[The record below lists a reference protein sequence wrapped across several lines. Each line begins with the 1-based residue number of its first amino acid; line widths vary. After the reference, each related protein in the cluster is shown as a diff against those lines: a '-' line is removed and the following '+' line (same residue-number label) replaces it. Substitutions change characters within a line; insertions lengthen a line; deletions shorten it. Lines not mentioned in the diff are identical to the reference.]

1 MKKNLVN
8 RRRGTSLAAAALSF
22 ALVAPFAQPIAAPQS
37 AAAAYAGTHD
47 EAGQP
52 NAQGNGVK
60 YPGEN
65 AEGVYQTGVG
75 EPRYTVGDQ
84 PIKVEGAIESDVE
97 AGSNNSI
104 EGYVINQRNGNMS
117 VHPGTNNLKPIPMEG
132 VRIYAQWVERD
143 GATSPIYTTTTGA
156 DGRFTIGMKSF
167 VDSLGKVRKFDADPN
182 LPEGEKFRIWA
193 ENPDPDAFTQL
204 YGSGQGKLFPLGN
217 TMELSAGMRNLVGSD
232 RLENA
237 RFAFGEKAQN
247 DVMHNLQ
254 ASEENAP
261 WKQPSVNAYGQ
272 VTGTVHWDL
281 TRAATVAG
289 WSDWVAYNKA
299 DVPAKGLKVYGSYLS
314 DYAVGQILNE
324 APKDLGGKKIR
335 GSGWSRDDEAALQN
349 WIKRKIAEEGKDK
362 WIAETTETTVGED
375 GDYVLQFKGTFGKA
389 WDNRG
394 YDDGSLI
401 YTDLARDNDAEAI
414 FPDGSKHKAY
424 DLFNTVAPAA
434 DYGSWMSNASGRG
447 GENLPKHINW
457 DWLFVSTEDVDGAAV
472 VTPFHTNAYTDKTDV
487 NTDQTWAGVWN
498 TVQAG
503 RLANNNIAL
512 YSDYTVFDV
521 LEYDTQQNY
530 AKPGD
535 TAETFTSGLPSKF
548 VDGLKYEIEWVNT
561 TTGEVVHK
569 CEAQAAK
576 GDTTIESCPLNTGD
590 KNLFPDGI
598 TQTTTFAAN
607 LYPVN
612 AKTGERGSRIAT
624 DAFTVLVDWA
634 PEYQSTEAKPG
645 ETKSSD
651 APTFDRTDTNEVEK
665 LTAEQLAK
673 QDPDKKPTKFELAE
687 GFAVPK
693 GYDVKVDEASGVVT
707 VTFPAEDAKSIDVPV
722 KVTYEDGTTATGKA
736 PFTVAVD
743 AADEFEP
750 GYEDKL
756 VVPGTPTE
764 SEPTFT
770 DKDGKDTKAPE
781 GSKFAISDDFE
792 APEGYTVDID
802 ENTGVITVTAPKELN
817 GDTTEEF
824 DVPVTVTYPDGSTDK
839 TDANFKL
846 DTDGDGDP
854 DVTDPDD
861 DGDGIPDE
869 EEEEKGSN
877 PKDKGSIPA
886 TPLEP
891 GNPTDAATLE
901 PGYEDGSGK

>member
-1 MKKNLVN
+1 MKKNYIA
-8 RRRGTSLAAAALSF
+8 RRRGTSVAAAALSF
-22 ALVAPFAQPIAAPQS
+22 ALAASFAQPVAAPQFAS
-37 AAAAYAGTHD
+37 AAFAGTKD

-52 NAQGNGVK
+52 NDLGTGVK

-65 AEGVYQTGVG
+65 ADGVYQTGVG
-75 EPRYTVGDQ
+75 EPRYVVGDQ

-232 RLENA
+232 RLENV
-237 RFAFGEKAQN
+237 RFAFGEKVQN

-289 WSDWVAYNKA
+289 WGDWVAYNKA

-472 VTPFHTNAYTDKTDV
+472 VTPFHTNAYTDKTNV

-521 LEYDTQQNY
+521 LKYDTQQNY

-535 TAETFTSGLPSKF
+535 DPAETFTSGLPSKF

-576 GDTTIESCPLNTGD
+576 GDTTIKSCPLDFGD

-624 DAFTVLVDWA
+624 DAFTVLIDWA
-634 PEYQSTEAKPG
+634 PEYEPTEAKPG
-645 ETKSSD
+645 ETKSSG
-651 APTFDRTDTNEVEK
+651 APTFDRTDTDEVEK

-673 QDPDKKPTKFELAE
+673 QDPDKKPTKFELPE
-687 GFAVPK
+687 GFTVPE
-693 GYDVKVDEASGVVT
+693 GYDVNVDEATGVVT

-750 GYEDKL
+750 GYEDGSGKPGED
-756 VVPGTPTE
+756 VKVPAPE
-764 SEPTFT
+764 FK
-770 DKDGKDTKAPE
+770 DKDGNPT
-781 GSKFAISDDFE
+781 E
-792 APEGYTVDID
+792 APEGTEFTPGENAPDGVKVD
-802 ENTGVITVTAPKELN
+802 ENTGEITVPVPEDANP
-817 GDTTEEF
+817 GDKIT
-824 DVPVTVTYPDGSTDK
+824 VPVEVTYPDGSKD
-839 TDANFKL
+839 NV
-846 DTDGDGDP
+846 
-854 DVTDPDD
+854 DVTVTVENPDAKTA
-861 DGDGIPDE
+861 DE
-869 EEEEKGSN
+869 
-877 PKDKGSIPA
+877 I
-886 TPLEP
+886 
-891 GNPTDAATLE
+891 E
-901 PGYEDGSGK
+901 PGYEDGSGKPGEDVKVPAPEFKDKDGNPTEAPEGTEFTP